1 MIGIRL
7 YYTAKVSFAGERN
20 PLEAALSSSSIPRF
34 VFSRSRRVA
43 YRLFLDQEGSWRLG
57 SVMEKD
63 KSAGD
68 ESSGFGGLPPPSPSR
83 YGAFATALTSSSFPA
98 KAGAPSSSSNP
109 SDDRDDRQFSHDIK
123 RMPDFPR
130 RSNGHRRAHSEI
142 LSLPDDISFDSDL
155 GIVGAGEGPSL
166 SEEIDEDLISMYLD
180 MDKIASSSASSVLDL
195 LESETLA
202 TGSVGANAENVA
214 ETSSERPRIRHQHS
228 QSFDGSTTIKREIL
242 ASGAG
247 GMSLVEEKKAI
258 SAAKLAELALVDPK
272 RAKRFDMYAHGFYNC
287 VILTHLLSEE
297 LPLDKIWANRQSAA
311 RSKERK
317 MRYISELERK
327 IMTLQTEATTLS
339 AQLTMLQAEEINV
352 ASSALILTRQR
363 GQLEWDSSHRST
375 QSRWKACRHLGSRR
389 SFSTLVKSTR
399 RMRDSAYTA
408 RGERQKNQQDHPKT
422 DEPRQSDGEQRRRR
436 VSARGPVVLVLD
448 VPTAADDC
456 GAERRKTASLAKGS
470 FLWVGSGT
478 GETQYRR
485 LQRTEERRQLSA
497 RKNNAD
503 RSDNTGLNSENNELK
518 LRVQTME
525 QQVHLQDVGLI
536 EKGLPWL
543 RKEVMLKGTPL
554 GLNEIIA
561 TVKCG
566 LGSNLYALNET
577 LRDEVQRLKLATG
590 TAAANSGQMVNYG
603 QSSFG
608 VNQQYY
614 HKTPPSQSL
623 MAAHQLQQ
631 LHLHSQQQ
639 RPQQYQG
646 QPLQRQSSAEIKP
659 RFMASQT
666 QKEGTSDNSNGAP
679 QG

>member
-1 MIGIRL
+1 
-7 YYTAKVSFAGERN
+7 
-20 PLEAALSSSSIPRF
+20 
-34 VFSRSRRVA
+34 
-43 YRLFLDQEGSWRLG
+43 
-57 SVMEKD
+57 MEKD

-272 RAKRFDMYAHGFYNC
+272 RAKR
-287 VILTHLLSEE
+287 V
-297 LPLDKIWANRQSAA
+297 WANRQSAA

-339 AQLTMLQAEEINV
+339 AQLTMLQ
-352 ASSALILTRQR
+352 R
-363 GQLEWDSSHRST
+363 
-375 QSRWKACRHLGSRR
+375 
-389 SFSTLVKSTR
+389 
-399 RMRDSAYTA
+399 
-408 RGERQKNQQDHPKT
+408 
-422 DEPRQSDGEQRRRR
+422 
-436 VSARGPVVLVLD
+436 
-448 VPTAADDC
+448 
-456 GAERRKTASLAKGS
+456 
-470 FLWVGSGT
+470 
-478 GETQYRR
+478 
-485 LQRTEERRQLSA
+485 
-497 RKNNAD
+497 
-503 RSDNTGLNSENNELK
+503 DNTGLNSENNELK

-525 QQVHLQDVGLI
+525 QQVHLQD
-536 EKGLPWL
+536 
-543 RKEVMLKGTPL
+543 
-554 GLNEIIA
+554 
-561 TVKCG
+561 
-566 LGSNLYALNET
+566 ALNET